1 MPKKNNV
8 DIKFSNVDL
17 KFNKGT
23 SKEFHAIRNV
33 SFKIEEGEFVALIGE
48 SGAGKTTILNLIAS
62 ELKSTDGSIEIFG
75 HKLEKLSKG
84 QKKTLNRNLGFV
96 FQDYD
101 LVERS
106 TVINNVLMAKVPEA
120 TWTQKTFKTFEQ
132 EDIDKAYEVLK
143 SLGILKQAHR
153 KARELSGGQ
162 KQRVALARSILS
174 DARILLA
181 DEPVAALDPVMLKQ
195 VMDLLR
201 YENLENNR
209 TTVANLHH
217 IEVALQYAD
226 RIIGI
231 RKGKIVYNGKAK
243 DIKMAQ
249 INEIYGGKI
258 KGLSQK
264 QLDFAK
270 SKNIGKRRK

>member
-1 MPKKNNV
+1 MSSKDNNV
-8 DIKFSNVDL
+8 IEFKNVSL
-17 KFNKGT
+17 AFNKGK
-23 SKEFHAIRNV
+23 KEFKAIKNA
-33 SFKIEEGEFVALIGE
+33 SFKIKEGEFVALIGE

-62 ELKSTDGSIEIFG
+62 EYKATDGYI
-75 HKLEKLSKG
+75 KVADYRLDKLSK
-84 QKKTLNRNLGFV
+84 KEIRFLNRTLGFV

-106 TVINNVLMAKVPEA
+106 TVINNVLMAKVPGSTFNE
-120 TWTQKTFKTFEQ
+120 KTYKAFPPEVKE
-132 EDIDKAYEVLK
+132 EAYEILE
-143 SLGILKQAHR
+143 SLDILEQSHK

-174 DARILLA
+174 NAYILLA
-181 DEPVAALDPVMLKQ
+181 DEPVSALDPVMLKQ

-201 YENLENNR
+201 KDNLEKGR

-231 RKGKIVYNGKAK
+231 RKGEIVFDGPTSKITMD
-243 DIKMAQ
+243 DID
-249 INEIYGGKI
+249 NIYGGKV

-264 QLDFAK
+264 QLEFAK
-270 SKNIGKRRK
+270 KKNLRK